1 MNAPLDL
8 FAASISHGRAKSGLP
23 PHKER
28 VMSLS
33 ILILL
38 ALLGLVRAAFAVWR
52 LWSQLPRRN
61 ADFGFVDADFEVRP

>member
-1 MNAPLDL
+1 
-8 FAASISHGRAKSGLP
+8 
-23 PHKER
+23 
-28 VMSLS
+28 MSLS

-61 ADFGFVDADFEVRP
+61 ADFGFVDADFEVRS